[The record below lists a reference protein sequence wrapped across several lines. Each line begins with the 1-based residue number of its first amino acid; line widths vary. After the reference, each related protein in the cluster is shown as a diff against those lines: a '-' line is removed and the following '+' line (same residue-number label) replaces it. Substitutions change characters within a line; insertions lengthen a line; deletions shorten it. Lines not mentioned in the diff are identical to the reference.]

1 MKVNVQG
8 QRDSLTVNSIFNP
21 ALSLALAL
29 FEIESGSQ
37 NNLRPDAGI
46 GKNFQKNRMRNAA
59 VDKLHFFY
67 SALNRRDGARPH
79 AGNARSEIARAG
91 RALQ

>member
-37 NNLRPDAGI
+37 HNLRPDTRI
-46 GKNFQKNRMRNAA
+46 GQAFQKQFSHNFRPAPSLSPA
-59 VDKLHFFY
+59 LEETY
-67 SALNRRDGARPH
+67 SIDGAW
-79 AGNARSEIARAG
+79 IK
-91 RALQ
+91 